1 MNATTETGDFKKW
14 FVFSIMAI
22 ALIVIGILSY
32 QWIQTSYKAQ
42 AIREEARKLEKDT
55 RESSELF
62 GKLETIKKNENK
74 IEQNDN
80 ENEILKTEINEI
92 SKDLPKYWIESKS
105 KYITHE

>member
-62 GKLETIKKNENK
+62 GKLETIKKNENI
-74 IEQNDN
+74 IEKNTK
-80 ENEILKTEINEI
+80 ENEKLVEQINI
-92 SKDLPKYWIESKS
+92 IAKDLPKYWIQSKS
-105 KYITHE
+105 KYITE